1 MNRRN
6 FLVSSTVSAM
16 SCTLPVS
23 LSLMTAPALSA
34 AVTQSF
40 DEPLATHPST
50 REALFRLHNWEADP
64 EHHTPDVATATLISL
79 SANWKATWL

>member
-6 FLVSSTVSAM
+6 FLVCSTVSAV
-16 SCTLPVS
+16 SCALPIS
-23 LSLMTAPALSA
+23 LSLMTAPAFSA

-50 REALFRLHNWEADP
+50 REALFRLHNWEPDP
-64 EHHTPDVATATLISL
+64 EQRTPDDATARLISL
-79 SANWKATWL
+79 SANWKAAWL